1 MDKLLTSMKMSA
13 IHNLKIQCCENEQR
27 EGIILPPQIMKS
39 ADLQCYQQVIITR
52 ISGDSFCNR
61 IRSFVIEG
69 EEGCCVTACGS
80 ISKFLKVGDL
90 TCIIGETSATNEDI
104 ENFNKDRWPIF
115 DVGFNAETNVD
126 NTEFFIE
133 LQYASKKYI
142 TSDKEVLETAANS
155 RNGLARTILASL
167 IIGMKINKTHPDCL
181 HGSAEI
187 PKSVLHKANVKQYKS
202 VCVYN
207 SSIGGEADTYAV
219 EMPEGIVMT
228 TGAMASFASIG
239 NYVNIAAFVIS
250 DKVLNPT
257 ICITDGIEVV
267 DETIKIRKKI

>member
-1 MDKLLTSMKMSA
+1 MSA
-13 IHNLKIQCCENEQR
+13 IHNLIIQSCENDQR
-27 EGIILPPQIMKS
+27 EGIILPPQIMKA
-39 ADLQCYQQVIITR
+39 ADLRGYQQVIITR

-69 EEGCCVTACGS
+69 DEGCFVTACGS

-90 TCIIGETSATNEDI
+90 TCIIAETSATCVDTEK
-104 ENFNKDRWPIF
+104 FNNDYWPIF

-126 NTEFFIE
+126 NTEWFIE
-133 LQYASKKYI
+133 LQYASKKFI
-142 TSDKEVLETAANS
+142 TNDKEVLKKAVNS
-155 RNGLARTILASL
+155 RIGLTRIHLASL

-187 PKSVLHKANVKQYKS
+187 PRSVLDEANIKQYKS

-207 SSIGGEADTYAV
+207 SSLGGEADTYAV
-219 EMPEGIVMT
+219 AMPEGTVMT

-250 DKVLNPT
+250 DKILHSK
-257 ICITDGIEVV
+257 ICFTDGIAVIGEK
-267 DETIKIRKKI
+267 IRIRKKI